1 MYFLHLMILA
11 KADNENNNNN
21 NNDNHDDD
29 ETVVARFIILGKSV
43 RFHDLL

>member
-1 MYFLHLMILA
+1 MILA

-21 NNDNHDDD
+21 NDNNDDK
-29 ETVVARFIILGKSV
+29 TVVAGFIILGKSV